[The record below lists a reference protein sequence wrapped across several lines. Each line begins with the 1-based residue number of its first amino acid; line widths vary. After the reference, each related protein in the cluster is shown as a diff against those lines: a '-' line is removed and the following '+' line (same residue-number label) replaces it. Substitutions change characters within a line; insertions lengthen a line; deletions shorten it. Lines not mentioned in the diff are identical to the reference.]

1 MNMYQKTRVEMTK
14 APMTAISEG
23 LERLKQEHG
32 ELKQVLME
40 MEKQAKQVESAP
52 ERFGAL
58 QSLLNLRLWALAFR
72 EELERHSNWEELE
85 LFPFLTSYIERKMSP
100 SILPSFW
107 SLEKDHELA
116 DEHMQAFLRSVHLL
130 KANPEAMGYN
140 QAAAYLIQACH
151 ILQEHLTKEEQLVFP
166 LTQQVLDDINGAS
179 ANH

>member
-1 MNMYQKTRVEMTK
+1 MNLYQKPRVEMSK
-14 APMTAISEG
+14 APVTALSEG

-32 ELKQVLME
+32 ELKQVLLE

-52 ERFGAL
+52 EHMGAM

-100 SILPSFW
+100 SLLPSFW

-130 KANPEAMGYN
+130 KANPEAMSFK
-140 QAAAYLIQACH
+140 QAAAYLVQACH
-151 ILQEHLTKEEQLVFP
+151 ILQDHLAKEEQLVFP
-166 LTQQVLDDINGAS
+166 LTQQVLDDINYS
-179 ANH
+179 LPSH